1 MTTAKRITAILCC
14 FIMIITAI
22 GVPTFAQEPSATDV
36 PTKASPTTRRVYL
49 HANGINPTDTIA
61 AIEKEPGESFDLYFA
76 VDTPNKGAYIT
87 NKEEDDVR
95 LQNARAE
102 AVSKAQAQISADA
115 NAAADE
121 DSAAYPVGS
130 AAREAFIAEYTA
142 NAEKTIGDQAVLKAR
157 RLEPQYDMNGYSVK
171 IYFDPQY
178 LEYSEADNT
187 QPIVYTCP
195 SDAFKDDTQKEEVEG
210 EKFDVPSQVGYF
222 PYQNGKTTKV
232 IDGKTYNCAYAT
244 VFVSGTWL
252 PDETNAE
259 AWYNLC
265 ALPLKAKEGVR
276 GGTSVFIEFEA
287 VTTDPKVPYTTELF
301 AKDVAGY
308 SPTFTA
314 LPEHGGSFYI
324 EFKEKNRPDPPQALP
339 EERIHT
345 EAQSII
351 LTAEDGCKIYYT
363 LDGSDPQ
370 VNIAGRV
377 EYTAPFNIT
386 KSTTVRAF
394 AQRTTGDMRT
404 SYTATF
410 EYKIVPQMPY
420 LYLTNTVG
428 ASPIADNAYES
439 DNTYKVYVS
448 DQSTYA
454 PIDAAMHEVYYTFS
468 DENPDNITVGTNPQT
483 SWVLVNNLVNE
494 IEINESRVVRLKTV
508 TKIAP
513 VETSE
518 INAYYLDI
526 KPKKPTASPV
536 GGFYATPQKVTL
548 DCATEGA
555 QIYYVVGDG
564 DPKLGAL
571 YTSGEE
577 IPINGNKTVRAIAK
591 VGDKWSDVAVFH
603 YFVEPANDYGV
614 DAYYPSGTYEESV
627 DVTLTPMN
635 SENKV
640 WYKLDDGNWQE
651 YTDKITLEEDA
662 TIYTQVED
670 ALGQRHDSDVFVYE
684 VVPQPPVFSPEST
697 QFTTAA
703 TVGVFALDRGE
714 PSRYKL
720 YYTLDGSDPS
730 DENNAQRKLATLP
743 GSAYNT
749 TLSQPISGYT
759 VISAVVLKDD
769 EKYSEVVTHSY
780 DIVTKKPVKPV
791 PTLLPGEY
799 TVTADGGETYV
810 TQFAPV
816 LADTQIYYTTDG
828 AMPDPTNPAHLYTPN
843 SDIAVAGNM
852 TIKAIAVNAFSGQS
866 DLGVFSYTVRPET
879 PIAPPSGTIAGSTLP
894 LLPVKTV
901 PGSTVKYTI
910 GDVSAEFVCPTGE
923 FYIDSYGNAYADA
936 ACREPLWLGSAAQLT
951 APVILSVTATYNGV
965 ESLEGRY
972 RYALSAA
979 DSTLAAPYADKPSGK
994 YDEVDFDGEG
1004 NYLRVKLDSLNDGDT
1019 IEYRKDY
1026 TGEFLPYTDAV
1037 GIPLTGDT
1045 VLEIRSKKTVN
1056 GEDVYSNTATYLYEF
1071 VPLAPV
1077 ISPVSGRYDESDDLD
1092 LEITL
1097 QAQAPAGASYT
1108 IWYRANGDGTD
1119 APWFPGFSTRDI
1131 AKTMS
1136 VKAYVVNN
1144 TTGKHSADVI
1154 HYYILESDVVEGGNV
1169 SIAPPY
1175 AADPNMDEK
1184 RISAAALTE
1193 PLYAQGIRLTK
1204 DAQAPT
1210 NSVISY
1216 KYVYY
1221 DLEGNRYETDWADY
1235 VNNPIHTSANM
1246 DYIIVSARL
1255 VGTTGV
1261 ITEKTFPTIDFI
1273 HLGIPTTSL
1282 EGTGATEFASGTK
1295 YTLLGPEDSK
1305 PHMYIYYTTD
1315 GRDPRT
1321 YGTLYTPGTELEL
1334 TKTATVKAVYFSACG
1349 KCKDT
1354 DEATCYNGAYGEVGS
1369 YTYAVPTKEVVVSGG
1384 GSGSGGS
1391 KVVDNT
1397 RKYTVDFFGYE
1408 HPTHVGYIKGYPDG
1422 SVQPDGKIT
1431 REEMAAIL
1439 HRIKN
1444 KAYEEPFTVT
1454 GAVFPDVS
1462 IERWSVAD
1470 VEYMANDG
1478 VIVGYPDGE
1487 FKPANKLTRAEF
1499 AAMICRF
1506 TGLVSKSTENPFPD
1520 LDAKHWAYGDIMA
1533 LYEAGLMTGYEDST
1547 FRAENQITRAEV
1559 MTVVNKLLG
1568 RNPSEPYVK
1577 ALNYNPFNDLY
1588 MDKWYYVIVLEATIT
1603 HNYYL
1608 DTKGLEIRWEDIR

>member
-1 MTTAKRITAILCC
+1 MKRIIAILCC
-14 FIMIITAI
+14 LALIITSM
-22 GVPTFAQEPSATDV
+22 GVPALAQEPSATDV
-36 PTKASPTTRRVYL
+36 PTKANPTVRRVYL
-49 HANGINPTDTIA
+49 HANGVNSTDTIA
-61 AIEKEPGESFDLYFA
+61 AIEKEPGESFQLYFA
-76 VDTPNKGAYIT
+76 VDTPNKGAYIV

-102 AVSKAQAQISADA
+102 AVLKAQSQIAEAA
-115 NAAADE
+115 NKAADKE
-121 DSAAYPVGS
+121 IDRYPVGS
-130 AAREAFIAEYTA
+130 AARETFIRAYTA
-142 NAEKTIGDQAVLKAR
+142 DAEKTVGDQAVLKAR

-178 LEYSEADNT
+178 LEYSEPENA

-195 SDAFKDDTQKEEVEG
+195 TDAFDDDTQKEEVEG

-222 PYQNGKTTKV
+222 PYQSGKTTKV

-244 VFVSGTWL
+244 VFVSGAWL
-252 PDETNAE
+252 PDETNPE

-287 VTTDPKVPYTTELF
+287 ETTNPKIPYTTELF

-324 EFKEKNRPDPPQALP
+324 EFKEKNRPNPPKALP
-339 EERIHT
+339 EDRMHT
-345 EAQSII
+345 TTQSIT
-351 LTAEDGCKIYYT
+351 LTAEAGCKIYYT
-363 LDGSDPQ
+363 LDGTDPQ

-377 EYTAPFNIT
+377 EYTGPFNIT
-386 KSTTVRAF
+386 SSTTVRAF
-394 AQRTTGDMRT
+394 AQRTGGDMRT

-410 EYKIVPQMPY
+410 DYKIVPEMPY
-420 LYLTNTVG
+420 LYLSNTVG
-428 ASPIADNAYES
+428 ALPIQDNAYES

-448 DQSTYA
+448 DRATYA
-454 PIDAAMHEVYYTFS
+454 PIDAATHEVYYTFS
-468 DENPDNITVGTNPQT
+468 DENPDNIAVGTNPQT
-483 SWVLVNNLVNE
+483 SWVLVNNMVNE
-494 IEINESRVVRLKTV
+494 IEITQSCVVRLKTV
-508 TKIAP
+508 SKIAP
-513 VETSE
+513 IETSE

-526 KPKKPTASPV
+526 KPKKPTATPA
-536 GGFYATPQKVTL
+536 GGFYATPQKVVL
-548 DCATEGA
+548 DCATDGA

-571 YTSGEE
+571 YVPGDE
-577 IPINGNKTVRAIAK
+577 IPINGNKTIRAIAK

-627 DVTLTPMN
+627 EVTLSPMN
-635 SENKV
+635 SANKV
-640 WYKLDDGNWQE
+640 WYKIDDGTWQE
-651 YTDKITLEEDA
+651 YTGKITLTEDA
-662 TIYTQVED
+662 TIYTQVQD
-670 ALGQRHDSDVFVYE
+670 PLGVRHDSDVFDYE

-703 TVGVFALDRGE
+703 TVGVFALDQGQ

-730 DENNAQRKLATLP
+730 DENNAARKLATLP
-743 GSAYNT
+743 GSNYHT

-769 EKYSEVVTHSY
+769 KKYSEVVTHSY

-799 TVTADGGETYV
+799 IVPVDGGEAYV

-828 AMPDPTNPAHLYTPN
+828 SMPDPSNPAQLYTPN
-843 SDIAVAGNM
+843 SDIVITGDM

-879 PIAPPSGTIAGSTLP
+879 PIAPPSATIAGSTLP
-894 LLPVKTV
+894 ILPVRTV
-901 PGSTVKYTI
+901 PGSTVRYTI
-910 GDVSAEFVCPTGE
+910 GNVSAEFVCPAGQ

-936 ACREPLWLGSAAQLT
+936 ACRVPLWLGSATPLSV
-951 APVILSVTATYNGV
+951 PVILSVTATYNGV
-965 ESLEGRY
+965 ESLEGQY
-972 RYALSAA
+972 RYALSGV
-979 DSTLAAPYADKPSGK
+979 DTTLAAPYADKPSGK
-994 YDEVDFDGEG
+994 YDEVDFDGAG
-1004 NYLRVKLDSLNDGDT
+1004 NCLRVKLNSLNNGDT

-1026 TGEFLPYTDAV
+1026 TGEFLPYTEAEGV
-1037 GIPLTGDT
+1037 ALTKDT
-1045 VLEIRSKKTVN
+1045 VLEIRSKKTVD
-1056 GEDVYSNTATYLYEF
+1056 GETVYSNTATYLYEF
-1071 VPLAPV
+1071 VPLMPV
-1077 ISPVSGRYDESDDLD
+1077 IRPVSGRYAADADLN
-1092 LEITL
+1092 LEIAL
-1097 QAQAPAGASYT
+1097 QAQAPAGADYT
-1108 IWYRANGDGTD
+1108 IWYRANGDGMD
-1119 APWFPGFSTRDI
+1119 APWFPGISTREI
-1131 AKTMS
+1131 SKTMS

-1144 TTGKHSADVI
+1144 ATGKRSGDVI
-1154 HYYILESDVVEGGNV
+1154 EYYILESDVVEGGNV

-1184 RISAAALTE
+1184 RISAADLDE
-1193 PLYAQGIRLTK
+1193 QLYAQGIRLTK
-1204 DAQAPT
+1204 DAHAPAD
-1210 NSVISY
+1210 SVISY

-1235 VNNPIHTSANM
+1235 INNPIHTSANM
-1246 DYIIVSARL
+1246 DYIIVTARL

-1261 ITEKTFPTIDFI
+1261 ITEKTFPKIDFI
-1273 HLGIPTTSL
+1273 HLGVPTTSL
-1282 EGTGATEFASGTK
+1282 EGSGKTEFEANTTK
-1295 YTLLGPEDSK
+1295 YTLLGPEDGK
-1305 PHMYIYYTTD
+1305 PNMYIYYTTD

-1321 YGTLYTPGTELEL
+1321 HGTLYTPGTAL
-1334 TKTATVKAVYFSACG
+1334 TLDKTTTVKAVYFSACG
-1349 KCKDT
+1349 KCKDS
-1354 DEATCYNGAYGEVGS
+1354 DEATCYNGAFGEIGS
-1369 YTYAVPTKEVVVSGG
+1369 YTYVVKSKEVITGG
-1384 GSGSGGS
+1384 GGGGGII
-1391 KVVDNT
+1391 DNT

-1439 HRIKN
+1439 YRIKH
-1444 KAYEEPFTVT
+1444 KEYDAPFTVT
-1454 GAVFPDVS
+1454 GTVFPDVS
-1462 IERWSVAD
+1462 LERWSVND
-1470 VEYMANDG
+1470 VEYMENSG
-1478 VIVGYPDGE
+1478 VLLGYPDGE
-1487 FKPANKLTRAEF
+1487 FKPANQLTRAEF

-1506 TGLVSKSTENPFPD
+1506 TGLESKGGKNPFAD
-1520 LDAKHWAYGDIMA
+1520 LSAEHWAYESIMA
-1533 LYEAGLMTGYEDST
+1533 LYEANLMTGYEDST

-1559 MTVVNKLLG
+1559 MTVINKILG

-1588 MDKWYYVIVLEATIT
+1588 IDKWYYVIVLEATVT

-1608 DTKGLEIRWEDIR
+1608 DKKGLEIKWEDIR